1 MPHKDIVSRRATNR
15 RHYERNKAA
24 VIKRNAEFKV
34 TARAKWAEFKATL
47 SCTKC
52 GENHPATL
60 DFHHVVRSPDNVKV
74 YKLTADGAYK
84 KALKEIKK
92 CVVLCSNCHRKH
104 HYEEAQEKK
113 KGAEAP
119 QDQISF

>member
-1 MPHKDIVSRRATNR
+1 MPHKDISSRRATNR

-24 VIKRNAEFKV
+24 VIKRNAEFKLA
-34 TARAKWAEFKATL
+34 ARAKWAEFKATL
-47 SCTKC
+47 ACTKC

-60 DFHHVVRSPDNVKV
+60 DFHHVVQSKDNVKV

-84 KALKEIKK
+84 KALKEIEK
-92 CVVLCSNCHRKH
+92 CVVLCSNCHRKEH
-104 HYEEAQEKK
+104 WYEREEKK

-119 QDQISF
+119 QD

>member
-1 MPHKDIVSRRATNR
+1 MNMPHKDISARRATNR

-24 VIKRNAEFKV
+24 VLERNTKFKLA
-34 TARAKWAEFKATL
+34 ARAKWAEFKATL

-60 DFHHVVRSPDNVKV
+60 DFHHVVKSKDNVKV

-84 KALKEIKK
+84 KALEEIKK
-92 CVVLCSNCHRKH
+92 CVVLCANCHRKH

-119 QDQISF
+119 SD